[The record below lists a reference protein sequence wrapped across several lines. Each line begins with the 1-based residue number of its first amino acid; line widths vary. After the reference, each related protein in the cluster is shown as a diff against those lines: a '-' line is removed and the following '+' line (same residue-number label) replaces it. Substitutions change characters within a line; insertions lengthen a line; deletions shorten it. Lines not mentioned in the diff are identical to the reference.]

1 MDNKETSN
9 PTPQNPVP
17 DPRVLMEIVEM
28 RMPFGRYKG
37 QRLSDLPEPYLVW
50 FSQQGFP
57 KGKLGQL
64 METVYVIKLNGLNH
78 ILAELKCI
86 AQDR

>member
-1 MDNKETSN
+1 MDTNSHNAT
-9 PTPQNPVP
+9 P
-17 DPRVLMEIVEM
+17 DPQVLMDIVEM

-37 QRLSDLPEPYLVW
+37 RRLADLPEPYLVW
-50 FSQQGFP
+50 FSQKGFP

-64 METVYVIKLNGLNH
+64 LETVYVMKLNGLNH
-78 ILAELKCI
+78 IIAELKCL

>member
-1 MDNKETSN
+1 MGINSHNAT
-9 PTPQNPVP
+9 P
-17 DPRVLMEIVEM
+17 DPQVLMDIVEM

-37 QRLSDLPEPYLVW
+37 RRLADLPEPYLVW
-50 FSQQGFP
+50 FSQKGFP

-64 METVYVIKLNGLNH
+64 LETVYVMKLNGLNH
-78 ILAELKCI
+78 IIAELKCL

>member
-1 MDNKETSN
+1 MDINSHNAT
-9 PTPQNPVP
+9 P
-17 DPRVLMEIVEM
+17 DPQVLMDIVEM

-37 QRLSDLPEPYLVW
+37 RRLADLPEPYLVW
-50 FSQQGFP
+50 FSQKGFP

-64 METVYVIKLNGLNH
+64 LETVYVMKLNGLNH
-78 ILAELKCI
+78 IIAELKCL

>member
-1 MDNKETSN
+1 MENNSHNAT
-9 PTPQNPVP
+9 P
-17 DPRVLMEIVEM
+17 DPKVLMDIVEM

-37 QRLSDLPEPYLVW
+37 RCLADLPEPYLVW
-50 FSQQGFP
+50 FSQKGFP

-64 METVYVIKLNGLNH
+64 LETVYVMKLNGLNH
-78 ILAELKCI
+78 IIAELKCM

>member
-1 MDNKETSN
+1 MSQS
-9 PTPQNPVP
+9 PLP
-17 DPRVLMEIVEM
+17 DPNVLMEIVEM

-37 QRLSDLPEPYLVW
+37 RRLADLPEPYLVW
-50 FSQQGFP
+50 FNQEGFP

-78 ILAELKCI
+78 IIAELKCI

>member
-1 MDNKETSN
+1 MEKDSHSAT
-9 PTPQNPVP
+9 P
-17 DPRVLMEIVEM
+17 DPQVLMDIVEM

-37 QRLSDLPEPYLVW
+37 RALADLPESYLVW
-50 FSQQGFP
+50 FNQKGFP

-64 METVYVIKLNGLNH
+64 LETVYVMKLNGLNH
-78 ILAELKCI
+78 IIAELKCL

>member
-1 MDNKETSN
+1 VDNNQTPEQPPHN
-9 PTPQNPVP
+9 PIP

-37 QRLSDLPEPYLVW
+37 QRLADLPEPYLVW

>member
-1 MDNKETSN
+1 MDANSHNAT
-9 PTPQNPVP
+9 P
-17 DPRVLMEIVEM
+17 DPQVLMDIVEM

-37 QRLSDLPEPYLVW
+37 RRLADLPEPYLVW
-50 FSQQGFP
+50 FSQKGFP

-64 METVYVIKLNGLNH
+64 LETVYVMKLNGLNH
-78 ILAELKCI
+78 IIAELKCL

>member
-1 MDNKETSN
+1 MENNSQPAT
-9 PTPQNPVP
+9 P
-17 DPRVLMEIVEM
+17 DPQVLMDIVEM

-37 QRLSDLPEPYLVW
+37 RRLADLPEPYLVW
-50 FSQQGFP
+50 FSQKGFP

-64 METVYVIKLNGLNH
+64 LETVYVMKLNGLNH
-78 ILAELKCI
+78 IIAELKCL